1 MHLFLYDNLLQLD
14 SIVPVINTIKG
25 QKKITISSLNITHN
39 YSNNKLIKYL
49 NQNDIECLTFPPTNI
64 ENRIKLFLIRTLLLL
79 PKIILSR
86 FQGFWYR
93 LDEKTFLDKKKFLN
107 FLKEKKIK
115 SINIPNDFAS
125 NKKIFL
131 YNLKLE
137 YDLKIIEIEV
147 GLRTL
152 KTDPYEKFPLDYCDF
167 YLATNK
173 FLSFQGFKNKKEFNR
188 KTKFLGSSRY
198 SSQWIKILDEIN
210 KIPYKKTEKINVAL
224 FLAPRNFEENPN
236 LLNKILKIEN
246 INLKISNKPKSILPL
261 KCCDFYYDK
270 FNTNQLINWAD
281 IIICHATS
289 IVIEAIIKKKKI
301 LFCSFIK
308 YEKKFKILGNRIEI
322 FNCVKKMQNLEE
334 IIENIAN
341 FDPEIIEEQNIFF
354 DKDDQSALYQL
365 RGFSND
371 EEMIK
376 NYINFYENAI
386 IG

>member
-1 MHLFLYDNLLQLD
+1 MHLFLYDNLVQLD
-14 SIVPVINTIKG
+14 SIVPVINTIKD
-25 QKKITISSLNITHN
+25 QKKITLSSLNITHN
-39 YSNNKLIKYL
+39 YNNNKLIKYL

-79 PKIILSR
+79 PKIILLR
-86 FQGFWYR
+86 FQSFWYR
-93 LDEKTFLDKKKFLN
+93 LDEKTFLDKKEFLN

-147 GLRTL
+147 GVRTL

-167 YLATNK
+167 YLAANK
-173 FLSFQGFKNKKEFNR
+173 FLNFLSFKNIKEFNR

-210 KIPYKKTEKINVAL
+210 KIPYKRTKKKNVAL
-224 FLAPRNFEENPN
+224 FLAPRDLEENPN
-236 LLNKILKIEN
+236 FFKKILKIEN
-246 INLKISNKPKSILPL
+246 INLEISNKPKSVLPL
-261 KCCDFYYDK
+261 KCCDYYYDK
-270 FNTNQLINWAD
+270 FNANQLINWAD
-281 IIICHATS
+281 IIICHASS

-301 LFCSFIK
+301 LFCAFIK
-308 YEKKFKILGNRIEI
+308 HDKKFKVLGNQFEI
-322 FNCVKKMQNLEE
+322 FNCVKKMQNFEQ

-341 FDPEIIEEQNIFF
+341 FDREIIEEENVFF
-354 DKDDQSALYQL
+354 DKDDQLALHQL

-371 EEMIK
+371 DEMI
-376 NYINFYENAI
+376 NSYINFYENVI
-386 IG
+386 ID

>member
-14 SIVPVINTIKG
+14 TITPVIDIIKD
-25 QKKITISSLNITHN
+25 QRKIMVSSLNITHN

-49 NQNDIECLTFPPTNI
+49 NQNNIECLSFPPTNI
-64 ENRIKLFLIRTLLLL
+64 ENRIKLFLIRSLLLL
-79 PKIILSR
+79 PKIILSK
-86 FQGFWYR
+86 FHGFWYR
-93 LDEKTFLDKKKFLN
+93 LDEKIFLDKKKFLN

-115 SINIPNDFAS
+115 TINIPGDFTP

-152 KTDPYEKFPLDYCDF
+152 ITDPYEKFPLDYCDF
-167 YLATNK
+167 YLTTNK
-173 FLSFQGFKNKKEFNR
+173 FLSFLSFKNKKEFNR

-198 SSQWIKILDEIN
+198 SSQWIEILDEIN
-210 KIPYKKTEKINVAL
+210 KIPYKRTKKINVAL

-236 LLNKILKIEN
+236 FLKKILKIEN
-246 INLKISNKPKSILPL
+246 INLEISNKPKSVLPL

-270 FNTNQLINWAD
+270 FNSNQLINWAD
-281 IIICHATS
+281 IIICHASS

-308 YEKKFKILGNRIEI
+308 FDKKFKVLGNEFEI
-322 FNCVKKMQNLEE
+322 FDCVKKMQNFEQ

-341 FDPEIIEEQNIFF
+341 FDHEIIEEKNVFF
-354 DKDDQSALYQL
+354 DKDDQLALHQL

-371 EEMIK
+371 DEMIN
-376 NYINFYENAI
+376 NYINFYENVI
-386 IG
+386 IN